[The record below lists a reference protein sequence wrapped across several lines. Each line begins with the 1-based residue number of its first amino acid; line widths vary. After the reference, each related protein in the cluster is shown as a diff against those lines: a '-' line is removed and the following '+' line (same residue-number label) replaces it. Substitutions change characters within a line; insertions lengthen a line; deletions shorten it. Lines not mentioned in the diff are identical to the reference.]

1 MSADALQQSAFAPL
15 LAVARAV
22 SFSKGARLV
31 RQGEAARGAFLIRG
45 GEAEAQV
52 SLPGGGMLGVAS
64 FAAGAM
70 FGEMALIERGV
81 CSATVV
87 AKTDVDGWFV
97 GRDDFRALVASRDAR
112 ALEVQRAITRTLAE
126 RLRALNAKVREHP
139 AQEDRPVREQPP
151 AGDPLAKVKRLD
163 GAAFDWKAFL
173 PILPFFEGFDG
184 EEVDELIAAAKVLEL
199 PRGAW
204 LFAQG
209 QPAPACFLVLRGAAE
224 VFTQAKG
231 KERRVAIAGPG
242 RAGGLHG
249 DARRCAARRQ
259 RSRAR
264 IGDAARA
271 AARGAAGD
279 LQRQLSRVG
288 EPAAR
293 HPAQPPEGHG
303 AHQYPAHAAHQPR
316 SARQGGGQGAG
327 TGNGTARPDLARA
340 GKLVQQSQRDPR
352 PAAADLGKQ
361 RSVLGQLDPR

>member
-112 ALEVQRAITRTLAE
+112 ALEVQRAITRTLAG

-163 GAAFDWKAFL
+163 GAAFDWKAFV

-242 RAGGLHG
+242 ELVGYMATLDGAPHGGN
-249 DARRCAARRQ
+249 ARVRESATLLELPRGALLATYNGSSAASVSLQHAIQ
-259 RSRAR
+259 RSLLKAMAR
-264 IGDAARA
+264 TNTLLTRLISHDR
-271 AARGAAGD
+271 
-279 LQRQLSRVG
+279 
-288 EPAAR
+288 
-293 HPAQPPEGHG
+293 
-303 AHQYPAHAAHQPR
+303 
-316 SARQGGGQGAG
+316 
-327 TGNGTARPDLARA
+327 LARA
-340 GKLVQQSQRDPR
+340 EDKAQELETALHAQIWRAQES
-352 PAAADLGKQ
+352 
-361 RSVLGQLDPR
+361 